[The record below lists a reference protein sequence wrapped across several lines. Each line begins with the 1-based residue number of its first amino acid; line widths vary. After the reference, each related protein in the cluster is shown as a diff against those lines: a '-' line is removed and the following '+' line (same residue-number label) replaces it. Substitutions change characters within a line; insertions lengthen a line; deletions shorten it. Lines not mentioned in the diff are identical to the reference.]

1 MGCPCRGTC
10 ECRVLGSRCGMPQA
24 RYLWV
29 LCPRVVGS
37 GCRMPQG
44 MYLSAGCWILGVEC
58 LRGSTCEYW
67 VLGSPH
73 LGSQAQQQG
82 QCCCSGE
89 SSDPSHGQ
97 QNTQF
102 RKPRI
107 SLSPCQSRKEPW
119 LEMGPALLSQP
130 CWGSGASPATAA
142 VLPVR
147 GMGKGLL
154 GFLMLWGIFICFF
167 SGFHSFFYLPVPICP
182 VRWGVKI

>member
-1 MGCPCRGTC
+1 
-10 ECRVLGSRCGMPQA
+10 MPQA

-37 GCRMPQG
+37 GCRMPWE

-107 SLSPCQSRKEPW
+107 SLSPCQSRERAMAGNGASSS
-119 LEMGPALLSQP
+119 LPALLGIWSFP
-130 CWGSGASPATAA
+130 SYCCCFASE
-142 VLPVR
+142 
-147 GMGKGLL
+147 GDGKGAAGVLDAL
-154 GFLMLWGIFICFF
+154 GHFHLFLFRFSQFF
-167 SGFHSFFYLPVPICP
+167 SSPSAYMSCEVGCKNLEKSRI
-182 VRWGVKI
+182 RA

>member
-1 MGCPCRGTC
+1 
-10 ECRVLGSRCGMPQA
+10 MPQA

-29 LCPRVVGS
+29 LCPRMVGS
-37 GCRMPQG
+37 GCRMPRE

-147 GMGKGLL
+147 DGKGAAGVLDAL
-154 GFLMLWGIFICFF
+154 GHFHLFLFRF
-167 SGFHSFFYLPVPICP
+167 SQVFLSPSAYMSCEVGCKNLEKSRIQA
-182 VRWGVKI
+182 

>member
-1 MGCPCRGTC
+1 MPGTGFQVWDAPG
-10 ECRVLGSRCGMPQA
+10 EVSVGA
-24 RYLWV
+24 RL
-29 LCPRVVGS
+29 VGS
-37 GCRMPQG
+37 GCRMPRE

-107 SLSPCQSRKEPW
+107 SQSPCQSRERATAGNGASSS
-119 LEMGPALLSQP
+119 LPALLGIWSFP
-130 CWGSGASPATAA
+130 SYCCCFASE
-142 VLPVR
+142 
-147 GMGKGLL
+147 GDGKGAAGVLDAL
-154 GFLMLWGIFICFF
+154 GHFHLFLFRFSQFF
-167 SGFHSFFYLPVPICP
+167 SSPSAYMSCEVGCKNLEKSRI
-182 VRWGVKI
+182 